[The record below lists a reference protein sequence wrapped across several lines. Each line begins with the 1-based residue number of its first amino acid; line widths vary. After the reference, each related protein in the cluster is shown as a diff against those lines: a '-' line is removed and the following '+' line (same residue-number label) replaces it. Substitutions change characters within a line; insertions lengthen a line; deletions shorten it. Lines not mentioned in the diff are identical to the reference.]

1 MARLAVAADGAV
13 TARPRRR
20 FVTRLAVVA
29 VLLAIAP
36 VIAIG
41 WVLVDVNR
49 AALRENS
56 EELMFATADDIAK
69 SATGALDE
77 ARARLSAVAIVL
89 GDASHAPDQRVEIA
103 RAIVAASGLE
113 AVGVYDETGA
123 QVDAIV
129 AAGIMWRGGP
139 QIAAALRDTA
149 AREGHALGDVE
160 LIAGESRVLVVVPI
174 AGKASRWY
182 AAALISL
189 APLADRLLDVARDR
203 FGSRFDAVTLV
214 DTKLR
219 YIVHPDPERRLTSA
233 AGLSLLEG
241 IDPKTIADGIL
252 VYRDLDDAH
261 GGTVG
266 VIRSLPTLP
275 WAVIAQTPRSTV
287 YASVDRA
294 RRFVIIAIASAVV
307 LAVIAAVLLARRA
320 AKPIKRL
327 VELANDLGRR
337 RFDRRVEINTGDELE
352 TLGEAMH
359 TAAVDL
365 DAGERQL
372 RAEEG
377 IRAQLGR
384 YLPRSLVE
392 RITARDQGISLDGRR
407 RSVTVLFADIASFTA
422 LAEREPPDKVVTLLN
437 QLFTVLTEI
446 VFRHGGTVD
455 KLIGDC
461 MMAFW
466 GAPDDQPDHAARAVA
481 AAVDMQ
487 RWLDVANDCWETQLG
502 LTIHLAIGVHSGEAI
517 VGNLGS
523 ESRMEYTCVGDT
535 VNVAA
540 RLETLARPQQI
551 LISDATRT
559 ALAPEV
565 RCAPLGRR
573 HLPGRMSPVELHE
586 VIV

>member
-1 MARLAVAADGAV
+1 M
-13 TARPRRR
+13 TQPPRPRRR

-29 VLLAIAP
+29 LLLAIAP
-36 VIAIG
+36 VLAIG

-69 SATGALDE
+69 TATGSLDD

-89 GDASHAPDQRVEIA
+89 GDSSRAPDQRVDTA

-129 AAGIMWRGGP
+129 AAGIAWRGGAVLAAP
-139 QIAAALRDTA
+139 LREAAARDGAT
-149 AREGHALGDVE
+149 LGDVE
-160 LIAGESRVLVVVPI
+160 IVGGDSRVLVVVPV
-174 AGKASRWY
+174 AGKVTRWY
-182 AAALISL
+182 AAALVSL
-189 APLADRLLDVARDR
+189 APLADRLHDMARDR
-203 FGSRFDAVTLV
+203 FGGRFDAVTLV

-233 AGLSLLEG
+233 ASLPLLEG
-241 IDPKTIADGIL
+241 VNPGTITDGIL
-252 VYRDLDDAH
+252 MYRDLDDAH

-275 WAVIAQTPRSTV
+275 WAVIAQMPRAAV

-307 LAVIAAVLLARRA
+307 LAVIAAVLLARRV
-320 AKPIKRL
+320 AKPIERL

-337 RFDRRVEINTGDELE
+337 KFDRRVEIATGDELE

-365 DAGERQL
+365 DASERQL
-372 RAEEG
+372 RSEEA

-392 RITARDQGISLDGRR
+392 RITARDQSITLEGRR
-407 RSVTVLFADIASFTA
+407 RSITVLFADIASFTA

-466 GAPDDQPDHAARAVA
+466 GAPDDQPDHAERAVA

-487 RWLDVANDCWETQLG
+487 RWLDVANDCWENQLG

-559 ALAPEV
+559 GLAPEV
-565 RCAPLGRR
+565 RCAPLGSR